1 MDSSDVGH
9 GSRERSKEDIVV
21 WVFFLQF
28 YAIETGQI
36 LGSTDLTPALAT
48 IHRLPDAVYNN
59 YFLRIGP

>member
-9 GSRERSKEDIVV
+9 GSRERSKDIV

-36 LGSTDLTPALAT
+36 LGSTDLTPALASQRF
-48 IHRLPDAVYNN
+48 IACQMQ
-59 YFLRIGP
+59 FIIIIF